1 MVHLNLQ
8 SFQLDFML
16 QEETYLVITERILG
30 SKFQLL
36 NDEFGGPNLHAFHS
50 LEDCFEVDI
59 IQSFSRSSNKSG
71 EHMAVRS
78 DSCNL

>member
-1 MVHLNLQ
+1 M
-8 SFQLDFML
+8 F
-16 QEETYLVITERILG
+16 QEETYLVIAERILC

-36 NDEFGGPNLHAFHS
+36 NDEFGGPNLNAFHG

-71 EHMAVRS
+71 EHVAVRS
-78 DSCNL
+78 DSRNL